1 MKIGNFKLFKL
12 IDRQSIGL
20 SLMNLYIIKE
30 LILPFLFGMGI
41 FTSLGLSIG
50 AVFEIIRKVTDSGLH
65 WGVAA
70 KILLLRMPEF
80 IVFAFPMSMLLATLM
95 TYGRLSSDS
104 ELIAL
109 RSIGVNIY
117 RLIIPAIAFSL
128 CIVATTLWFN
138 NFVAPV
144 ASYQASAT
152 LREALGKTKTDFET
166 QNILF
171 PEYADIETKNGDQ
184 KEVLTRLFYAE
195 EFDGERMKKLTVLDR
210 SRGSVSQI
218 VVASSAEW
226 NVLENIWDFYNGTI
240 YIVGADGSYSNI
252 VRFQHQQLALP
263 KTPLDLTKKAK
274 KNSEMTIFEAQKFLK
289 VIEHSA
295 DESRIR
301 KWQVRIQEKISIP
314 FACLVFAVMGAVLGI
329 QPQDSGKARSF
340 GICIGLI
347 FGYYLLSFISQ
358 SLGISGVVPPWLAA
372 WLPNFLGLGA
382 AGGLLAKAM
391 D

>member
-1 MKIGNFKLFKL
+1 MKIGIFKL
-12 IDRQSIGL
+12 IERKTIGL
-20 SLMNLYIIKE
+20 SVMNLYIIRE

-50 AVFEIIRKVTDSGLH
+50 AVFELIRKVTDSGLH
-65 WGVAA
+65 WAVAA

-95 TYGRLSSDS
+95 TYSRLSSDS

-117 RLIIPAIAFSL
+117 RLIMPAIAFSL
-128 CIVATTLWFN
+128 CIVTITLWFN
-138 NFVAPV
+138 NFIAPV
-144 ASYQASAT
+144 ATYQAAAT
-152 LREALGKTKTDFET
+152 LNEALGKTRADFET
-166 QNILF
+166 QNILL
-171 PEYADIETKNGDQ
+171 PEYADIETKDGDT
-184 KEVLTRLFYAE
+184 KEVLTRIFYAE

-210 SRGSVSQI
+210 SRGAVSQI
-218 VVASSAEW
+218 VVARSAQW

-240 YIVGADGSYSNI
+240 YLVGNDGSYSNI

-263 KTPLDLTKKAK
+263 QTAQEITKKGK
-274 KNSEMTIFEAQKFLK
+274 KTKEMTIFEAREYLEIIKQG
-289 VIEHSA
+289 A
-295 DESRIR
+295 DEPRIR

-314 FACLVFAVMGAVLGI
+314 FTCLVFAVIGAVLGI
-329 QPQDSGKARSF
+329 RPQDSGKATSF

-358 SLGISGVVPPWLAA
+358 SLGISGALPPWLAA

-382 AGGLLAKAM
+382 AGGLLAKAT